1 MALLGSR
8 RRGAASAGRA
18 GSPHVGGLAVDGLAV
33 GRRHGLGW
41 SGLAALVAVAII
53 ASACSL
59 GGSRGS
65 AYTVNADFASAVGLY
80 PSSAVTVLGV
90 RVGTVV
96 AVTNQGDHVL
106 VKMSIDHNNSLAAG
120 SNAAIVGQSLLGQ
133 RYIQFSPAY
142 TGGPK
147 MYSGDTVPLAHTT
160 VPVSTDQLLT
170 SLKKFLGGIDPNN
183 AANVVTNLAQLLG
196 GQGQNLN
203 DLIHNATG
211 TLSLLAAKGN
221 DLGHLVGTLAQ
232 LTGTLKTHDAAITQL
247 IDDYNSV
254 SGVLAANQGPLAD
267 AINNLNQAAVQVNG
281 VLSPNLTGL
290 QQDVSTITTLG
301 RTIDANLNYLDQLG
315 HSSPRLFQAAKNAYD
330 PVHNWLN
337 LNLASAPG
345 QTDTIIEARLRDRL
359 AGICRR
365 LEAKVPA
372 GPLLDTLTQ
381 CGNPNSGYFNA
392 LLPLIP
398 NLLNQLPGSTTPAP
412 ASAHAT
418 RGASGTNS
426 TPSALFAQGL
436 SMIPGLGSTQ
446 KSAISDAPVPTDV
459 ASTTAGTTGGP
470 SAPSLT
476 APGQSQLPP
485 LPRTQG
491 ASGGNWFINWL
502 EGIF

>member
-1 MALLGSR
+1 MALLSPRRGQVIPR
-8 RRGAASAGRA
+8 RRAGR
-18 GSPHVGGLAVDGLAV
+18 AV
-33 GRRHGLGW
+33 GRRHGPGW
-41 SGLAALVAVAII
+41 SGLAVLAVMATI

-59 GGSRGS
+59 VGSQAS
-65 AYTVNADFASAVGLY
+65 PYTVSADFASAVGLY

-106 VKMSIDHNNSLAAG
+106 VKMSIDHHNSLAAD

-147 MYSGDTVPLAHTT
+147 MHAGDTVPLAHTT
-160 VPVSTDQLLT
+160 VPVSTDQLLS
-170 SLKKFLGGIDPNN
+170 SLKKFLGGIDPSN

-203 DLIHNATG
+203 NLIHNATG

-315 HSSPRLFQAAKNAYD
+315 QSSPRLFQAAKNAYD

-345 QTDTIIEARLRDRL
+345 QTDAIIEARLRDRL

-398 NLLNQLPGSTTPAP
+398 NLLNQLPGSTTSATTTGG
-412 ASAHAT
+412 ASA
-418 RGASGTNS
+418 TNT
-426 TPSALFAQGL
+426 TPSALFSKGL
-436 SMIPGLGSTQ
+436 SMIPGLGATQ
-446 KSAISDAPVPTDV
+446 KSAISNAPVPGDSTATTA
-459 ASTTAGTTGGP
+459 ASTAGT
-470 SAPSLT
+470 SAPSLN

-491 ASGGNWFINWL
+491 ANGGNWFINWL
-502 EGIF
+502 EGIL